1 MAVAHIRLSLVAL
14 LLSITAAR
22 ADPKVLLVVPQTDIV
37 LLDPVFGTASIS
49 MIGGMMI
56 YESLFSWDAKLQT
69 KPQMV
74 ESRGVSADGLS
85 WTFKLRPGLRFH
97 NGQKVTTADVIASLG
112 RWMLFDGG
120 GMRLA
125 ASMAGMEAIDADR
138 FSIVLKTPFPSM
150 LSVLAAAPSRFAA
163 IMRAQDVV
171 EPWRQVTNAIGS
183 GPFRYVA
190 AERVSGAK
198 IVYEKNAAYVPRAEP
213 PDGTAGG
220 RVVKVDR
227 VEWQILPDPA
237 TVAAAL
243 QSGEIDFAE
252 RPSLDLLPVLAGN
265 KSIRLMRLSQ
275 IADQTMLRPNHLQ
288 PPFNDIRARQ
298 ALNYVIDQSDVLTA
312 AFGDKGNWQSCNS
325 FFTCGGPYG
334 TEAGAEGFQQDFS
347 KARALLAES
356 GYKGEK
362 IIFIASHDNSNG
374 VMSEVVADAM
384 RQAGFNIDMVWSDWA
399 TVVGRALK
407 KDPVSAG
414 GWNIRVTSTPGATTS
429 NPQTNS
435 GTDMSCTRKNFSGW
449 PCDAEAER
457 LRLAFLDAD
466 EAGRPKLLEQLHRRL
481 AEQVP
486 YRVLGQ
492 SSVPVAFRTNVTGVL
507 ESPIVVY
514 WNIDKTEPR

>member
-1 MAVAHIRLSLVAL
+1 MTVVHLRLACVAA
-14 LLSITAAR
+14 LLSIGSAR
-22 ADPKVLLVVPQTDIV
+22 AETKVLRVVPQTDIV

-49 MIGGMMI
+49 MISGMMI
-56 YESLFSWDAKLQT
+56 YESLFSWDSKLQP

-74 ESRGVSADGLS
+74 QTWGVSDDGLR
-85 WTFKLRPGLRFH
+85 WRFTLRPGLRFH
-97 NGQKVTTADVIASLG
+97 DGQKVTTTDVIASMQ
-112 RWMLFDGG
+112 RWMTFDGG

-125 ASMAGMEAIDADR
+125 ASMVGMEAIDADS

-163 IMRAQDVV
+163 IMRAQDV
-171 EPWRQVTNAIGS
+171 EGPRRQITTAIGS

-190 AERVSGAK
+190 AERVSGAR
-198 IVYEKNAAYVPRAEP
+198 IVYAKNTDYVPRAEP
-213 PDGTAGG
+213 ADGTAGG

-252 RPSLDLLPVLAGN
+252 RPSLDLLPVLASN
-265 KSIRLMRLSQ
+265 TSIRLMRLSE
-275 IADQTMLRPNHLQ
+275 IADQTMLRPNHVQ
-288 PPFNDIRARQ
+288 PPFDNIKARQ
-298 ALNYVIDQSDVLTA
+298 ALNYTIDQGDVLTA
-312 AFGDKGNWQSCNS
+312 AFGDKGNWQACNA

-334 TEAGAEGFQQDFS
+334 TEAGAEGFHQDFA

-362 IIFIASHDNSNG
+362 LIFIASRDNANG
-374 VMSEVVADAM
+374 VMSEVAADAM
-384 RQAGFNIDMVWSDWA
+384 RQAGFNVEMVWSDWA

-407 KDPVSAG
+407 QDPVAAG

-435 GTDMSCTRKNFSGW
+435 GTDMSCARKNFSGW
-449 PCDAEAER
+449 PCDGEAER
-457 LRLAFLDAD
+457 LRLAFLEADDA
-466 EAGRPKLLEQLHRRL
+466 ARPKLLEQLHRRL
-481 AEQVP
+481 AEEVP

-514 WNIDKTEPR
+514 WNIDKAEPR